1 MNNYIVIEGNIGSGK
16 TALAELLSVDMN
28 ARLILE
34 RFADNPFL
42 PKFYVEAEKYA
53 FPLELSFL
61 AERYQQLKG
70 QLVGQE
76 LFSDR
81 TISDYLFQK
90 CQLFA
95 AVNLPPDEFL
105 LFGNFFSLMQAN
117 LPKPDL
123 IVYLHKDLPNLKKN
137 INLRGRAYESSIS
150 DAYLQKLE
158 DAYLNYFKQV
168 QGIAILLIDS
178 NQIDFVNRKSDYTYL
193 QELTN
198 HVYAPGIHRFG

>member
-1 MNNYIVIEGNIGSGK
+1 
-16 TALAELLSVDMN
+16 
-28 ARLILE
+28 
-34 RFADNPFL
+34 
-42 PKFYVEAEKYA
+42 
-53 FPLELSFL
+53 
-61 AERYQQLKG
+61 
-70 QLVGQE
+70 
-76 LFSDR
+76 
-81 TISDYLFQK
+81 
-90 CQLFA
+90 
-95 AVNLPPDEFL
+95 
-105 LFGNFFSLMQAN
+105 
-117 LPKPDL
+117 
-123 IVYLHKDLPNLKKN
+123 LKKN

>member
-42 PKFYVEAEKYA
+42 PKFYVEAEKYS

-95 AVNLPPDEFL
+95 SINLQPDEFL

-137 INLRGRAYESSIS
+137 IKLRGRAYESSIS